1 MYPELDFFD
10 CLSYVYI
17 VRVFMHCLLTARAKL
32 SRTSEGIRIIE
43 SDGSF
48 LQLTSEAGVRNLSQ
62 DIQQRWQYAQQVSH
76 SVSSARNGAVTACK
90 IFANRVMKE

>member
-1 MYPELDFFD
+1 M
-10 CLSYVYI
+10 
-17 VRVFMHCLLTARAKL
+17 RVFMHCLLTAGAKL

-76 SVSSARNGAVTACK
+76 RVSSARNGAVTALAVAQWVSHRTGSKCNL
-90 IFANRVMKE
+90 ITDRVITE

>member
-1 MYPELDFFD
+1 M
-10 CLSYVYI
+10 
-17 VRVFMHCLLTARAKL
+17 

-76 SVSSARNGAVTACK
+76 SVSSTRNGAVTALAVAQRASHCTGSKCK
-90 IFANRVMKE
+90 KIADRVMNE